1 MKGIVLAGGKG
12 TRLLPITTTQV
23 KQLLPVYDKP
33 MIYYPISILMLAG
46 IREIMIITNP
56 EDVHSMKKL
65 LGDGSDL
72 GCRFEYAV
80 QTEPRGIADAFII
93 AEDFIEDDSVCLI
106 LGDNIFY
113 SSGLAGMLKAKA
125 MEWKG
130 HRGIMPAEG
139 ACVFAYHV
147 SDPERYGVVEFD
159 DMNKVISIEE
169 KPKKPKSN
177 FAIPGLYFYD
187 NKVVEMA
194 KNLKPSSRG
203 ELEITD
209 INQIYL
215 NNKRLHV
222 AQLQRGTAWL
232 DTGTFESLMEAG
244 QFIHMI
250 EKRQGQKVGCIEEIA
265 FKLGW
270 IDRDQLKSI
279 AKKYE
284 KSGYGEYLNSIA
296 EHEPQHLFGTY

>member
-1 MKGIVLAGGKG
+1 
-12 TRLLPITTTQV
+12 
-23 KQLLPVYDKP
+23 
-33 MIYYPISILMLAG
+33 
-46 IREIMIITNP
+46 MIITNP

-72 GCRFEYAV
+72 GCKFEYAV
-80 QTEPRGIADAFII
+80 QTEARGIAEAFII
-93 AEDFIEDDSVCLI
+93 AEDFISDDSVCLI

-113 SSGLAGMLKAKA
+113 SSGLAGMLKAKKL
-125 MEWKG
+125 EWDG
-130 HRGIMPAEG
+130 FRGVAPAQG

-147 SDPERYGVVEFD
+147 SDPERYGVVEFNS
-159 DMNKVISIEE
+159 MNKVVSIEE
-169 KPKKPKSN
+169 KPKNPKSS

-187 NKVVEMA
+187 NKVVEMS
-194 KNLKPSSRG
+194 KNLKPSARG

-209 INQIYL
+209 INQMYL
-215 NNKRLHV
+215 DEGHLHV

-265 FKLGW
+265 YKMKW
-270 IDRDQLKSI
+270 IDKDQLLSL

-284 KSGYGEYLNSIA
+284 KSGYGEYLTSIA
-296 EHEPQHLFGTY
+296 ENEPLHIHGTY